1 MFCPRCGKPVPDG
14 ATFCPSCGTPMPGA
28 AVAVATPMAASAAPA
43 MAAAPSLAAVKYG
56 GFWRRFW
63 AAVIDGI
70 LISIVTWP
78 FRLGAGLSTLGVM
91 LANRNG
97 EFNAAALAAAIAAGV
112 TAMMVK
118 VVVSWLYFAIME
130 STVNQASLGKM
141 VLGLKVTDMNGGR
154 ISFARATGRVLAS
167 FLSTLILCFGYI
179 MIAFTEKKQGLHD
192 MLTNTLVVRAKA

>member
-1 MFCPRCGKPVPDG
+1 
-14 ATFCPSCGTPMPGA
+14 MPAAASVGQGA
-28 AVAVATPMAASAAPA
+28 AAAAAAATPAAMPMASMGAAAPA
-43 MAAAPSLAAVKYG
+43 VGVSYG

-63 AAVIDGI
+63 ASVIDGI

-97 EFNAAALAAAIAAGV
+97 EFNAAALAAAIAAGL

-118 VVVSWLYFAIME
+118 VIVSWLYYAIME
-130 STVNQASLGKM
+130 STINQASLGKM

-167 FLSTLILCFGYI
+167 FLSTLILCVGYI

-192 MLTNTLVVRAKA
+192 MLTNTLVVRTKP